1 MRTQGTALVTG
12 GAKRIGRAICLKL
25 AHMGYSIALHYH
37 NSAKEAQKT
46 RDSIREGGGTCE
58 LFSCDLTNDTE
69 VSQFIKKVSK
79 KFPDLNLLVNN
90 ASIFKKSN
98 LRTVTAKDF
107 DLDFTIHLK
116 TPLILSRDFAS
127 VCSQGNIINII
138 DTHVVDD
145 QTKHFS
151 YLLSKKALGELT
163 RMAAVEL
170 APTIRV
176 NGIAPGFIL
185 PPEGSNKRVDQI
197 PLKKKGDVDNV
208 TDAIEFLI
216 RNPYVTGQVIFI
228 DGGEH
233 LR

>member
-69 VSQFIKKVSK
+69 VSRFIKKVSK

-90 ASIFKKSN
+90 ASVFKKSN
-98 LRTVTAKDF
+98 LRIVTAKDF
-107 DLDFTIHLK
+107 D
-116 TPLILSRDFAS
+116 RDFAIH
-127 VCSQGNIINII
+127 VKAPLMLSQDFAAQCHAGQIINML
-138 DTHVVDD
+138 DTCIVNDK
-145 QTKHFS
+145 TERFS
-151 YLLSKKALGELT
+151 YLLSKKALGGLT

-170 APTIRV
+170 APNIRV